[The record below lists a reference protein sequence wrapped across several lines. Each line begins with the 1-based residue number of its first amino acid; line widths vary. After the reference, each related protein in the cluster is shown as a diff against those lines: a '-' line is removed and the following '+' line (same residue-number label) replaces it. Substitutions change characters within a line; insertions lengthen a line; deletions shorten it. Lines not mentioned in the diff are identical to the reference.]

1 MEKTTICTICVCPN
15 HCDATFIAE
24 ADVRQEWEVD
34 AFGECIQVRDE
45 EVDVDLDDGRRWKCT
60 KCGHSAMEVDC
71 FQARVDEDDLH
82 GTLLVPEAFDGFIY
96 WSDDKTAKV
105 KSCPVGGII
114 TSIPSASI
122 NGYTIFLANSAESM
136 SEGKDGVALLDDSIP
151 RLCLFI
157 KGPRV
162 ECEDQISMF
171 ATA

>member
-1 MEKTTICTICVCPN
+1 MICVCPN

-34 AFGECIQVRDE
+34 AFGECVQVRDE
-45 EVDVDLDDGRRWKCT
+45 EVDVDLDYGRLWKCI
-60 KCGHSAMEVDC
+60 KCGHSAMELEC
-71 FQARVDEDDLH
+71 FQVRIDEENLH
-82 GTLLVPEAFDGFIY
+82 GILLVPEDFDGFIY
-96 WSDDKTAKV
+96 WSDRQNARV
-105 KSCPVGGII
+105 KSCPVGGVI

-122 NGYTIFLANSAESM
+122 NGCTIFLANSVESM
-136 SEGKDGVALLDDSIP
+136 SEDKDGVTLLDDSIP